1 MNFIFELL
9 LGKLKI
15 FIAYMKSRF
24 VLALALLVCIPNL
37 SLAQGGLTFEDVMK
51 FENITS
57 SDISDYGN
65 WLIYGVWPDRGDGH
79 VRVQSVNGNQE
90 YRIDLGDNPKIH
102 LMNNGWPLEE
112 MCL

>member
-24 VLALALLVCIPNL
+24 VLALALLVSFPTL
-37 SLAQGGLTFEDVMK
+37 SLAQGVLTFEDVMK

-57 SDISDYGN
+57 SDISDNGN
-65 WLIYGVWPDRGDGH
+65 WLVYGVWPDRGDGH
-79 VRVQSVNGNQE
+79 VIVQSVNGNQE
-90 YRIDLGDNPKIH
+90 YRIDLGDNPKISS
-102 LMNNGWPLEE
+102 NEQWVFEE
-112 MCL
+112 MCH